1 MVYGRATA
9 TTEDLVGFLAYRP
22 ARAGSEDSTRA
33 LTGRI
38 WREYVRNYIGLLV
51 LAIFFMVLVAVAT
64 AGQVFL
70 VKPAFDELLNTRDSF
85 WVWVVPVGFIV
96 AGVVTG
102 LANMAQ
108 SMLMQRIGLRV
119 VQTMQQQMFSTI
131 LRADLSYLQQSGTSR
146 QLSRFTTD
154 MYLLRDV
161 VIKALTGIGRDILK
175 VVFLSGLMIYQNWQ
189 MALAALV
196 FFPLCVFPIARIGRL
211 LRKISAN
218 SLAEQGQ
225 MTAVVDDALK
235 GARQVKAYNM
245 YDYEEDRAGNA
256 FETVFRLTYKSAR
269 TRAFSYPILDT
280 LVAVCMAAVLVWGG
294 FQIQTGETTVGAFM
308 SFFAAVLAAYQP
320 ARGLANMNA
329 TLQEGLAAAR
339 RCFSVIDY
347 RPSIVNKPGAKALT
361 AVKGEVL
368 FRNVSFSYDGEAP
381 VLFDINLEAKAG
393 QTVALVGRSGGGK
406 STILNLVPRFYEIS
420 SGEILIDGASVGDV
434 TLESLRGNV
443 GLVTQE
449 TLLFNDTIRANIAYG
464 RLDASQAE
472 IEQAAKDA
480 AAHDFIVDLP
490 NGYDTMVGEQGLRLS
505 GGQRQ
510 RVAIARAMLKNAPIL
525 LLDEATSA
533 LDTESERIVQ
543 EALSRLMQG
552 RTTIVIAHR
561 LSTVMHADRIYVLD
575 KGRIMETGTHAELV
589 AKGGLYAQLSK
600 VQFDQPVDAAG
611 TGDAE
616 DPAGDGKAVVDETV

>member
-1 MVYGRATA
+1 M
-9 TTEDLVGFLAYRP
+9 
-22 ARAGSEDSTRA
+22 
-33 LTGRI
+33 TGRI
-38 WREYVRNYIGLLV
+38 WREYVSSYLGLLT
-51 LAIFFMVLVAVAT
+51 LAIFFMVLVAFAT
-64 AGQVFL
+64 AGQVYL
-70 VKPAFDELLNTRDSF
+70 VKPAFDELLNTRDTF
-85 WVWVVPVGFIV
+85 WVWVVPVGFV
-96 AGVVTG
+96 TAGIVTG
-102 LANMAQ
+102 VANMAQ
-108 SMLMQRIGLRV
+108 SLLMQRIGLRV
-119 VQTMQQQMFSTI
+119 VQKMQQQMFSSI
-131 LRADLSYLQQSGTSR
+131 LRADLSYLQESGTSR

-161 VIKALTGIGRDILK
+161 VIKALTGIGRDVLK
-175 VVFLSGLMIYQNWQ
+175 VVVLSGLMVYQNWQ

-196 FFPLCVFPIARIGRL
+196 FFPLCVFPIVRIGRL
-211 LRKISAN
+211 LRKISTK
-218 SLAEQGQ
+218 SLGEQGQ
-225 MTAVVDDALK
+225 MTAVIDDALK

-245 YDYEEDRAGNA
+245 YDYEEDRAGSA
-256 FETVFRLTYKSAR
+256 FETVFQLAFKSAR

-280 LVAVCMAAVLVWGG
+280 LVGVCMAAVLVWGG

-320 ARGLANMNA
+320 ARGLASMNA

-339 RCFSVIDY
+339 RCFTVIDY
-347 RPSIVNKPGAKALT
+347 RPTIVNKPGAAALSG
-361 AVKGEVL
+361 VRGEVA
-368 FRNVSFSYDGEAP
+368 FRHVDFTYDGDVP
-381 VLFDINLEAKAG
+381 VLQDIELEAKAG
-393 QTVALVGRSGGGK
+393 ETIALVGRSGGGK
-406 STILNLVPRFYEIS
+406 STILNLVPRFYDITA
-420 SGEILIDGASVGDV
+420 GEILIDGTSSRDV
-434 TLESLRGNV
+434 TLESLRANI

-464 RLDASQAE
+464 RLDASQEE
-472 IEQAAKDA
+472 IEQAARNA
-480 AAHDFIVDLP
+480 AAHDFIADLP
-490 NGYDTMVGEQGLRLS
+490 DGYDTLVGEHGLRLS

-575 KGRIMETGTHAELV
+575 KGRIQEVGTHAELV

-600 VQFDQPVDAAG
+600 IQFDQPDGA
-611 TGDAE
+611 TGDEVPNGIA
-616 DPAGDGKAVVDETV
+616 DSGKAAADETV

>member
-1 MVYGRATA
+1 M
-9 TTEDLVGFLAYRP
+9 EDT
-22 ARAGSEDSTRA
+22 TRA

-38 WREYVRNYIGLLV
+38 WRDYVRNYTGLLC
-51 LAIFFMVLVAVAT
+51 LAVFFMILVAVST
-64 AGQVFL
+64 AGQVYL
-70 VKPAFDELLNTRDSF
+70 VKPAFDELLNTRDTF
-85 WVWVVPVGFIV
+85 WVWVVPVGFVV
-96 AGVVTG
+96 AGILTG
-102 LANMAQ
+102 ASNMAQ
-108 SMLMQRIGLRV
+108 TMFMQRIGLRV

-161 VIKALTGIGRDILK
+161 VIKALTGIGRDVLK
-175 VVFLSGLMIYQNWQ
+175 VVFLSGLMVYQNWQ

-245 YDYEEDRAGNA
+245 YDYEEDRAGVA
-256 FETVFRLTYKSAR
+256 FETVFKLTYKSAR

-294 FQIQTGETTVGAFM
+294 FQIQTGDTTVGEFM

-320 ARGLANMNA
+320 ARGLASMNA

-347 RPSIVNKPGAKALT
+347 RPSIVNKPDAKGLT
-361 AVKGEVL
+361 VVKGEVA
-368 FRNVSFSYDGEAP
+368 FRDVDFSYDGDVP
-381 VLFDINLEAKAG
+381 VLKGINLEAKAG
-393 QTVALVGRSGGGK
+393 QTIALVGRSGGGK
-406 STILNLVPRFYEIS
+406 STILNLVPRFYDIS
-420 SGEILIDGASVGDV
+420 AGEITIDGTSTRDV
-434 TLESLRGNV
+434 TLESLRANV

-464 RLDASQAE
+464 RLDASQDE
-472 IEQAAKDA
+472 IEQAAKNA

-490 NGYDTMVGEQGLRLS
+490 HGYDTMVGEHGLRLS

-533 LDTESERIVQ
+533 LDTESEQIVQ
-543 EALSRLMQG
+543 EALGRLMQG

-575 KGRIMETGTHAELV
+575 KGAILETGRHSDLV

-600 VQFDQPVDAAG
+600 VQFDQPTEQSDADVVAS
-611 TGDAE
+611 
-616 DPAGDGKAVVDETV
+616 PAQVEAQVEANGGATVVDRTA